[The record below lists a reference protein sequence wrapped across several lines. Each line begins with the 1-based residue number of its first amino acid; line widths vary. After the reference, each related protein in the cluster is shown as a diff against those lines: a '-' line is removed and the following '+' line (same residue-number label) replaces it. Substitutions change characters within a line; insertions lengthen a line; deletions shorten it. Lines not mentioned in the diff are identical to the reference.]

1 MEADRALVTCV
12 HHWRIAEPGA
22 PNSEGVCV
30 NCGATR
36 EFGNTDEAIA
46 DLRMGRQLNYKEFH
60 SRSPRQQ
67 PHGARRG
74 TAWRGRE
81 S

>member
-1 MEADRALVTCV
+1 MTCETA

-22 PNSEGVCV
+22 PNSDGVCV

-36 EFGNTDEAIA
+36 EFGNSEEAAYKIM
-46 DLRMGRQLNYKEFH
+46 MGRTLSYKEMH

-74 TAWRGRE
+74 TRWTVARGTRGA
-81 S
+81 